1 MPSFEEAVEQLT
13 ADGAA
18 FAMHE
23 ETIGGQTVPV
33 FDRTP
38 ASLRVLFDTMRTRP
52 QNDVYLVYEDERL
65 TFADV
70 VAEIDATGHLLV
82 EHYGVQRGDR
92 VAIGMRNYPEWVT
105 SFAAITSVG
114 AVAVALNAW
123 WTADELEYG
132 LRDSGATVLIA
143 DQERAERV
151 APVLDRLP
159 GLRVVSVRHRGELP
173 AGVDRLEDVRT
184 EGAALP
190 DVEIDPGDDA
200 TILYTSGTTGEPK
213 GAVSTHRAVMSA
225 LMGFACRSIVNG
237 IMASDTAQG
246 TEPVPHIV
254 HPHRPALPRDR
265 PRAGDA
271 RLDTRRQQARGDV
284 QVEPRARAR
293 VDRTR
298 AHHDLRRRA
307 HDVLGLARVTRLRRS
322 ETRRASRRWAA
333 VVHRPHR
340 SSSSASTTTSP
351 AVDRRSVT
359 A

>member
-1 MPSFEEAVEQLT
+1 MPTFEEAVAQLT

-18 FAMHE
+18 FSMHDE
-23 ETIGGQTVPV
+23 QIGGQTLRV

-38 ASLRVLFDTMRTRP
+38 RSLRVLFDTMRSRAA
-52 QNDVYLVYEDERL
+52 DEVYLVYEDERL

-70 VAEIDATGHLLV
+70 VAEIDATAHLLV

-151 APVLDRLP
+151 APILERLP
-159 GLRVVSVRHRGELP
+159 GLRVVVGALSTARPRPESTASRTCAPSVP
-173 AGVDRLEDVRT
+173 PM
-184 EGAALP
+184 P
-190 DVEIDPGDDA
+190 DVDIDPGDDA

-213 GAVSTHRAVMSA
+213 GAVSTHQAVMSA

-237 IMASDTAQG
+237 IMSS
-246 TEPVPHIV
+246 
-254 HPHRPALPRDR
+254 
-265 PRAGDA
+265 DA
-271 RLDTRRQQARGDV
+271 RPKEHGTRI
-284 QVEPRARAR
+284 
-293 VDRTR
+293 
-298 AHHDLRRRA
+298 RR
-307 HDVLGLARVTRLRRS
+307 
-322 ETRRASRRWAA
+322 
-333 VVHRPHR
+333 R
-340 SSSSASTTTSP
+340 SSSSCRCST
-351 AVDRRSVT
+351 
-359 A
+359 